1 MHLALMQ
8 SISEIDLNKL
18 SLEIP
23 KRVGEQIMLLRKKR
37 NLTQTELARIVSKD
51 RQYLYKIEKGKVTPN
66 ITTLAILASALNV
79 SLSELLNEVKLN
91 FVHKEV

>member
-1 MHLALMQ
+1 MQ
-8 SISEIDLNKL
+8 SISEIELNRL

-37 NLTQTELARIVSKD
+37 NLSQTELARIVGKD

-66 ITTLAILASALNV
+66 ISTIAILATALNV
-79 SLSELLNEVKLN
+79 SLSELLIDIKLN
-91 FVHKEV
+91 YAQKEV